1 MDKNLILKEV
11 ITSMDKI
18 IALQKEH
25 LRELKLIE
33 KQLEIL
39 PLIMKKEEFFSTEI
53 EEKINLIDSLD
64 REIKQIISIN

>member
-53 EEKINLIDSLD
+53 EEKINIIDSLD
-64 REIKQIISIN
+64 KEIQQVIKVN

>member
-33 KQLEIL
+33 SQLQIL
-39 PLIMKKEEFFSTEI
+39 PLMMSKEEFFTIKEI
-53 EEKINLIDSLD
+53 EEKINTIDSLD
-64 REIKQIISIN
+64 NQIQNVLTT